1 MLTKGNFNVIS
12 VNPIADISDKE
23 LLELA
28 AYAEVYSN
36 HPIALS
42 IQDYYK
48 KRVSKKHIKEY
59 EEISGKGIKTI
70 IGESTILSGNKELLE
85 DYGIK
90 VKRVQEKG
98 TIVYIASDKKYLGYI
113 VIADEIKENSKETIE
128 ELKNNGINEII
139 MLSGDNKIN
148 VENVAK
154 ELDIYDYSYEL
165 LPEDKVK
172 KVESF
177 KSLKYNNVAF
187 VGDGINDA
195 PVLALADIGISMGG
209 IGSDAAIEASDI
221 VIMDDNPKKIVTAI
235 KIARKVNNIVMFNII
250 FAIAIKVLVLVL
262 GIFGIST
269 IWMAVFADV
278 GVTFLSI
285 LNVLRIMNFKNN

>member
-1 MLTKGNFNVIS
+1 MES
-12 VNPIADISDKE
+12 
-23 LLELA
+23 
-28 AYAEVYSN
+28 
-36 HPIALS
+36 LS

-195 PVLALADIGISMGG
+195 PVLALADCYS
-209 IGSDAAIEASDI
+209 S
-221 VIMDDNPKKIVTAI
+221 
-235 KIARKVNNIVMFNII
+235 
-250 FAIAIKVLVLVL
+250 LVRNYEY
-262 GIFGIST
+262 S
-269 IWMAVFADV
+269 
-278 GVTFLSI
+278 
-285 LNVLRIMNFKNN
+285 

>member
-1 MLTKGNFNVIS
+1 M
-12 VNPIADISDKE
+12 
-23 LLELA
+23 
-28 AYAEVYSN
+28 
-36 HPIALS
+36 
-42 IQDYYK
+42 
-48 KRVSKKHIKEY
+48 
-59 EEISGKGIKTI
+59 
-70 IGESTILSGNKELLE
+70 LE